1 MPDYSNE
8 FRVLYQNAWELSGD
22 PKTKTAAGLLK
33 RCGEGL
39 SVVGVNH
46 LPKGFEPTP
55 ENLDNKVKDQL
66 IIHAEEDV
74 ILECAQDGMST
85 YGRTMIACW
94 APCLV
99 CARLIIGAGITKLIV
114 HKEMHDRTYEKYRD
128 GIAEAVR
135 RLGQAG
141 VVYEMW
147 SGKVG
152 DYKRL
157 MNNENWEP

>member
-1 MPDYSNE
+1 
-8 FRVLYQNAWELSGD
+8 
-22 PKTKTAAGLLK
+22 
-33 RCGEGL
+33 
-39 SVVGVNH
+39 
-46 LPKGFEPTP
+46 
-55 ENLDNKVKDQL
+55 
-66 IIHAEEDV
+66 
-74 ILECAQDGMST
+74 
-85 YGRTMIACW
+85 
-94 APCLV
+94 V

-152 DYKRL
+152 DCKGL
-157 MNNENWEP
+157 MNHETWEP